1 MSVRNLVRLSV
12 GSLATAVVL
21 FIGIAVGAVGTW
33 ALPLSAVAL
42 LFTAV
47 MGAIAMEERDLVVTA
62 TPSFGPAPP
71 VRVPEEPPLEAV

>member
-1 MSVRNLVRLSV
+1 MRLSV

-33 ALPLSAVAL
+33 ALPVSAVAL

-47 MGAIAMEERDLVVTA
+47 MGAVAMEERDAVIA
-62 TPSFGPAPP
+62 RPSFRPAPA
-71 VRVPEEPPLEAV
+71 RGSEEPPVEAA

>member
-1 MSVRNLVRLSV
+1 MRLSV

-21 FIGIAVGAVGTW
+21 FVGIAVGAVGTW

-47 MGAIAMEERDLVVTA
+47 MGAVAMEQRDSVVTA
-62 TPSFGPAPP
+62 RPSFHPAPP
-71 VRVPEEPPLEAV
+71 VRGPEEPPLEAV